1 MRDAH
6 SSVRFSVTSYWISH
20 QFRPLRALH
29 ASSDSTTL
37 HAYHQHKH
45 SAHYCSLR
53 AFRIYRMDQIMTAET
68 FKLGQS
74 AKLWNWFDRMR
85 FDHQRHSVKDSC
97 KVKFDQAGG
106 SVADITAITDPAAR
120 CLTQDESPAKRRWNA
135 KRMRRPVSC
144 YVFTSGNVE
153 VERKYRSHYET
164 HFPSSKPI
172 PQRVRAAKSIQNLT
186 SVDTIDRQVIP
197 NMADASLRH

>member
-1 MRDAH
+1 
-6 SSVRFSVTSYWISH
+6 
-20 QFRPLRALH
+20 
-29 ASSDSTTL
+29 
-37 HAYHQHKH
+37 
-45 SAHYCSLR
+45 
-53 AFRIYRMDQIMTAET
+53 MTAET